1 MMPRFTGRNKKRKDP
16 RYFLFEEVE
25 PEDPPW
31 GDGGYPASGEDPMAR
46 ASALAQK
53 GMSSLSDDESIE
65 DEAEDL
71 EAIASSLRTYE
82 KDLTGRKGSFLSD
95 EEMATMSKEDL
106 IQYIK
111 TVMDT
116 SPEAADLEAE
126 FQAQDDRAM
135 GYEDELDPAEMEP
148 KMEPMGRTRRRGMR
162 ENNGRTS
169 K

>member
-1 MMPRFTGRNKKRKDP
+1 MPRFTGQNKKRKNP
-16 RYFLFEEVE
+16 RYFLNEEIE
-25 PEDPPW
+25 TEEPPW
-31 GDGGYPASGEDPMAR
+31 GDSGTPATGGDPMAR
-46 ASALAQK
+46 AGSLAQK
-53 GMSSLSDDESIE
+53 GMKSVLGDEDSIE
-65 DEAEDL
+65 DEADDL

-126 FQAQDDRAM
+126 FQTQDDRAM

>member
-1 MMPRFTGRNKKRKDP
+1 MPRFTGQNKKRKNP
-16 RYFLFEEVE
+16 RYFLNEEVDTGE
-25 PEDPPW
+25 VNMDMEDP
-31 GDGGYPASGEDPMAR
+31 
-46 ASALAQK
+46 
-53 GMSSLSDDESIE
+53 DDDRDDAEE
-65 DEAEDL
+65 LMNMLNDETRE
-71 EAIASSLRTYE
+71 EIASSLRTYE

-95 EEMATMSKEDL
+95 ERMAMMSKEEL
-106 IQYIK
+106 INFIK
-111 TVMDT
+111 TEMDT

-135 GYEDELDPAEMEP
+135 GYEDEVDPMSMEP